1 MAEGYRLHEEFRYVM
16 DGELF
21 ARLHVAGKKL
31 KHMPITV
38 ADFRIH
44 SSNASMLHL
53 GKTRHMQKIFAA
65 ERQHMESRAI
75 RRAYG
80 VTLFNDPYLNGLV
93 DGVLWI
99 LARVWKQVRKFV

>member
-1 MAEGYRLHEEFRYVM
+1 M
-16 DGELF
+16 
-21 ARLHVAGKKL
+21 KK
-31 KHMPITV
+31 IW
-38 ADFRIH
+38 
-44 SSNASMLHL
+44 
-53 GKTRHMQKIFAA
+53 AA